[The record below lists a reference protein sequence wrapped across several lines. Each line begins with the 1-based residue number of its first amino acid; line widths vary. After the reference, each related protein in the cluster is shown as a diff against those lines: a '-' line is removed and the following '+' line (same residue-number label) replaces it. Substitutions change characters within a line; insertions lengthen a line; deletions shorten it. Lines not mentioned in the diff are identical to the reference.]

1 MVVPASSSR
10 RRRRRSAATA
20 TASLLTAAAALQLA
34 TSTTEAFVTPGSGA
48 ACARCAVGSSS
59 SSGSSCR
66 TGSTSAVGPLH
77 ARAVAARA
85 RALTSSLPPESV
97 TCNRA
102 VAAQLANYNFNSNS
116 VNGGIFNFHPP
127 PLVGST
133 VVPPTA
139 LLSPRRAPS
148 ILVPG
153 AASKYGGRASGS
165 PSPTGCAGDD
175 GRASLV
181 NSSSRGSLGFVV
193 VVDDVPSAPSSSSP
207 ARTSLAV
214 SRSVPDQ
221 ADQMDASSFFG
232 GDHDGDEIEIGI
244 VAADDAAAAASPV
257 RRQVAESLR
266 RNAASSNSKVA
277 AAETSSSSPSS
288 TVPAWFPWIPTRSQI
303 ETLKVPELRDACGE
317 RGLTKVR
324 YERYTRNT
332 DRNVMM
338 VPDMYRLGICISLKP
353 CVCMFFSACH
363 FVR

>member
-10 RRRRRSAATA
+10 RRRRRAATA

-59 SSGSSCR
+59 SSGSSRR

-77 ARAVAARA
+77 ARAAAARA
-85 RALTSSLPPESV
+85 RALTSSLPPESI

-102 VAAQLANYNFNSNS
+102 VTAQLANYNSNS

-181 NSSSRGSLGFVV
+181 NNSSRGSLGFVV

-232 GDHDGDEIEIGI
+232 GDREDEIEIGI
-244 VAADDAAAAASPV
+244 VAAADDAAAASPV

-266 RNAASSNSKVA
+266 RNAATSNNSNSKLA

-324 YERYTRNT
+324 YERYNT
-332 DRNVMM
+332 HRTECWCLTCIANWN
-338 VPDMYRLGICISLKP
+338 MYLTKT
-353 CVCMFFSACH
+353 VCMLFSSCH
-363 FVR
+363 FVL

>member
-59 SSGSSCR
+59 SFGSSRR
-66 TGSTSAVGPLH
+66 TGSAASAVGPLH
-77 ARAVAARA
+77 ARAVAVRA
-85 RALTSSLPPESV
+85 RALTSSLPPESI

-102 VAAQLANYNFNSNS
+102 VTAQLANYNFNGNS
-116 VNGGIFNFHPP
+116 VNGGIFNFNPP

-181 NSSSRGSLGFVV
+181 NNSSRGSLGFVV
-193 VVDDVPSAPSSSSP
+193 VVDDVPSAPSFP

-266 RNAASSNSKVA
+266 RNAATSNNSKLA
-277 AAETSSSSPSS
+277 AAETSSSSPSSSPSS

-324 YERYTRNT
+324 YERYNT
-332 DRNVMM
+332 HKTECWC
-338 VPDMYRLGICISLKP
+338 LICIALEYVS
-353 CVCMFFSACH
+353 H
-363 FVR
+363 

>member
-1 MVVPASSSR
+1 MVVPTSSSR
-10 RRRRRSAATA
+10 RRRRRAATA

-165 PSPTGCAGDD
+165 PSPTGGAGDD

-181 NSSSRGSLGFVV
+181 NNSSRGSLGFVV

-353 CVCMFFSACH
+353 CVCMFFCSCH